1 MKPVSVLVA
10 SDFSGTCVL
19 QKVEPFTMEL
29 NTHWVWWAPGS
40 EKLKILGK
48 ASSCRSSCCLMS
60 TTVCRSYKVLLLP
73 VCPPEL
79 AGIAL
84 AVHPNGKHNFGKCSL
99 T

>member
-1 MKPVSVLVA
+1 MSALVA
-10 SDFSGTCVL
+10 SDFNGTGVL
-19 QKVEPFTMEL
+19 QKVEPFSTEL
-29 NTHWVWWAPGS
+29 NTHWVWWTPGS

-48 ASSCRSSCCLMS
+48 ASRCRSSCYLMS
-60 TTVCRSYKVLLLP
+60 KTVCRSYKVLLLP

-84 AVHPNGKHNFGKCSL
+84 VVHPNGKHNSGKCSL